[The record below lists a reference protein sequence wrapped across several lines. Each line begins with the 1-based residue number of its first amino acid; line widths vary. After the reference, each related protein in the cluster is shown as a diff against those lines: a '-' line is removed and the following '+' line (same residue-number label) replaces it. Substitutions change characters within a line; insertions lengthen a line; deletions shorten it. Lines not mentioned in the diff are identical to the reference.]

1 MKKIPMKK
9 FIPFL
14 ILSLISL
21 SFCYILAKPE
31 VNQSTSS
38 HLSQPG
44 ALVSNVGGLESAF
57 PKLKSPQADSL
68 LLVQTVIDLMSQDQA
83 KSASRFVMSEQEYK
97 EFYPFLKTGSTKSKD
112 ASYIANIYLSGNKK
126 HLNRWTG
133 ELTRMGVKRV
143 VSVEFKSEIQPQLG
157 FDLLKIQKITVE
169 IESGELKTVEP
180 FRTLIKTHQGFK
192 IWSILDT

>member
-1 MKKIPMKK
+1 MKK

-31 VNQSTSS
+31 VEQSQQSQSS

-44 ALVSNVGGLESAF
+44 VLVDNVGGVKSAF
-57 PKLKSPQADSL
+57 PELQSPEADSL
-68 LLVQTVIDLMSQDQA
+68 ILVQKVIDLMSQDQA
-83 KSASRFVMSEQEYK
+83 KSASRFVMSEKEYK

-112 ASYIANIYLSGNKK
+112 ANYIANIYLSGNKK

-143 VSVEFKSEIQPQLG
+143 VSVEFQTEIQPQLG
-157 FDLLKIQKITVE
+157 FELLKIQKIQVE
-169 IESGELKTVEP
+169 TQTGELKTVEP
-180 FRTLIKTHQGFK
+180 FRTLIKTQQGFK